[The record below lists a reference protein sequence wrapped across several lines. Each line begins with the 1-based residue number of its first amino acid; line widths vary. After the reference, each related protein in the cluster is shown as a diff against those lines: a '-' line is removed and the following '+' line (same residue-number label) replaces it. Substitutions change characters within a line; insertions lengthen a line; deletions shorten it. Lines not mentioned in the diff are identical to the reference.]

1 MIDPATDITEFEQ
14 RVRKT
19 PDIAQ
24 LETENQPEDIEIT
37 ADTMYYRAYL
47 SSDIASRMKQ
57 SEDPYEVIKPV
68 TRRIFNL
75 GANEITVDGPEL
87 LIAYKQ

>member
-24 LETENQPEDIEIT
+24 LETEDQPENIEIT
-37 ADTMYYRAYL
+37 ADMYYRAFL

-75 GANEITVDGPEL
+75 GANEITVDGSEL